1 MSLTVKC
8 RLRWFGAIL
17 FWAFASNA
25 DTLSTTQSLSVGI
38 APLGKLSVP
47 STISLIAPGTT
58 FSPYTGEL
66 AVSYRVRTTPTAGGG
81 LITMQTTSDF
91 SPSGGPSISG
101 GALRYGCNGATLGTP
116 CSGTQTVPGT
126 AQVTVLTVPSGV
138 CTGGGAGGCS
148 AADPNSLQILLNL
161 DNDPQFQTGNY
172 SANITFTI
180 SAT

>member
-1 MSLTVKC
+1 MSVTVKC

-25 DTLSTTQSLSVGI
+25 DTLSTTQTLSVGI

-47 STISLIAPGTT
+47 SSISLVALGTT
-58 FSPYTGEL
+58 FSPHTGGV
-66 AVSYRVRTTPTAGGG
+66 AVSYRVRTTPTASGG

-101 GALRYGCNGATLGTP
+101 GALKYGCNGATLGTP
-116 CSGTQTVPGT
+116 CSGTQTVPGVG
-126 AQVTVLTVPSGV
+126 QVTVLTVPPGV

-148 AADPNSLQILLNL
+148 SADPNSLQVLLTL
-161 DNDPQFQTGNY
+161 DNDPQFQTGSY
-172 SANITFTI
+172 SASITFTI

>member
-1 MSLTVKC
+1 MKC
-8 RLRWFGAIL
+8 RLSWFIAIL
-17 FWAFASNA
+17 CWAFISEA
-25 DTLSTTQSLSVGI
+25 DTLSTTQTLSVGI

-47 STISLIAPGTT
+47 SAILLLAPGTT
-58 FSPYTGEL
+58 FSPYTGAL

-116 CSGTQTVPGT
+116 CSGTQTLPATG
-126 AQVTVLTVPSGV
+126 QVTVLAVPPGV
-138 CTGGGAGGCS
+138 CTGGGTGGCS
-148 AADPNSLQILLNL
+148 AADPNSLQVLLTL
-161 DNDPQFQTGNY
+161 DNDPQFQTGSY
-172 SANITFTI
+172 SASITFTI